1 MPGRSELWGF
11 GGHFGAPMSGDG
23 IDRREQ
29 WPLRL
34 DHLGRVQAQVLA
46 VARGDDL
53 HAQRQA
59 AGDAGGHRDR
69 GEAEQVDG
77 DEQALGA
84 RDLGVPLGAGRV
96 EADLERR
103 LGRHGPDDEGTAAS
117 VKSSERLMSAP
128 PYLRM

>member
-1 MPGRSELWGF
+1 MPGRSERWGF

-29 WPLRL
+29 RPLRL

-46 VARGDDL
+46 VAPGDDL

-59 AGDAGGHRDR
+59 GGDAGRHRDR

-84 RDLGVPLGAGRV
+84 
-96 EADLERR
+96 
-103 LGRHGPDDEGTAAS
+103 
-117 VKSSERLMSAP
+117 
-128 PYLRM
+128 